1 MPGLRGD
8 AMREEAAGAARDAR
22 LRRMKWLASGLLLL
36 AGAIYIAAQAL
47 QKEHAWLFY
56 VSVTAEAA
64 MVGAIADWFAVTAL
78 FHHPLGLRFIP
89 HTAIIPR
96 NKQRI
101 ATGLSHFIQAN
112 FLTTEAVVERIREFR
127 PARTLYGWLLRAE
140 NAEAV
145 ATYVTRAAG
154 YALRAMDDARVR
166 RYLEQTLAQRLRGA
180 DIAAAAAQ
188 LLDVLT
194 ENKRHHEL
202 LDAAL
207 AALDEL
213 LARPGTQS
221 YLAGEVAKSAPLLK
235 WLSDLFQLKLD
246 ERAALKIVEVAVQKI
261 KDVRASESHELR
273 QRFDAYVAGFV
284 QRLKGDEAL
293 RAKVE
298 RLRDELLASP
308 ALARYAAGLCDEL
321 RAWLAAEQD
330 RRPTSL
336 HQRVTA
342 MLEAFGSTL
351 RADREIQ
358 AWIDEQ
364 ILRAAPALVE
374 EHRAKIG
381 RFIEDQILGWQ
392 EEKLVAELER
402 HIGPDLQYIRINGTL
417 VGGLAGLL
425 IAALTQAFPK

>member
-1 MPGLRGD
+1 MKD
-8 AMREEAAGAARDAR
+8 ARDVR
-22 LRRMKWLASGLLLL
+22 LARMKWRASGLLVL
-36 AGAIYIAAQAL
+36 AGAIYVAARAFEA
-47 QKEHAWLFY
+47 EHPWLFY
-56 VSVTAEAA
+56 VSVTAEAS

-101 ATGLSHFIQAN
+101 ASGLSHFIETN
-112 FLTTEAVVERIREFR
+112 FLTNAAVLQRIRDFQ
-127 PARTLYGWLLRAE
+127 PARTLYAWLLRAE

-145 ATYVTRAAG
+145 ATYVTRLSAYLLG
-154 YALRAMDDARVR
+154 AMDDERVR
-166 RYLEQTLAQRLRGA
+166 RYLQQTIARRLKSA
-180 DIAAAAAQ
+180 DIAGAAAE

-213 LARPGTQS
+213 LSRAETQA

-261 KDVRASESHELR
+261 KEVRNTESHALR
-273 QRFDAYVAGFV
+273 ERFDAYAAGFV
-284 QRLKGDEAL
+284 RRLKNDEAL
-293 RAKVE
+293 RERVH
-298 RLRDELLASP
+298 RLRDEALASP
-308 ALARYAAGLCDEL
+308 ALAAYAGDVWDEL
-321 RAWLAAEQD
+321 RAWLAAEHD
-330 RRPTSL
+330 RRPASL
-336 HQRVTA
+336 HQRVTG
-342 MLEAFGSTL
+342 MLESLGRTL

-358 AWIDEQ
+358 AWLDEQ
-364 ILRAAPALVE
+364 ILEGAALIVE

-381 RFIEDQILGWQ
+381 RFIEDQIMGWQ
-392 EEKLVAELER
+392 EHKLVGELEC

-425 IAALTQAFPK
+425 IAVLTQLVR

>member
-1 MPGLRGD
+1 VKD
-8 AMREEAAGAARDAR
+8 ARDVR
-22 LRRMKWLASGLLLL
+22 LARMKWLASGLLVL
-36 AGAIYIAAQAL
+36 AGAIYVVARAFEA
-47 QKEHAWLFY
+47 EHPWLFY
-56 VSVTAEAA
+56 VSVTAEAS

-101 ATGLSHFIQAN
+101 AAGLSHFIETN
-112 FLTTEAVVERIREFR
+112 FLTSAAVLQRIRDFQ
-127 PARTLYGWLLRAE
+127 PARTLYAWLLRAE

-145 ATYVTRAAG
+145 ATYVTRLSAYLLG
-154 YALRAMDDARVR
+154 AMDDERVR
-166 RYLEQTLAQRLRGA
+166 RYLQQTIARRLKSA
-180 DIAAAAAQ
+180 DIAGAAAE

-213 LARPGTQS
+213 LSRAETQA

-261 KDVRASESHELR
+261 KEVRNTESHALR
-273 QRFDAYVAGFV
+273 ERFDAYAAGFV
-284 QRLKGDEAL
+284 RRLKNDEAL
-293 RAKVE
+293 RERVH
-298 RLRDELLASP
+298 RLRDEALASP
-308 ALARYAAGLCDEL
+308 ALAAYAGGVWDEL
-321 RAWLAAEQD
+321 RAWLAAEHD
-330 RRPTSL
+330 RRPASL
-336 HQRVTA
+336 HQRVTGT
-342 MLEAFGSTL
+342 LESLGRTL

-358 AWIDEQ
+358 AWLDEQ
-364 ILRAAPALVE
+364 ILEGAALIVE

-381 RFIEDQILGWQ
+381 RFIEDQIMGWQ
-392 EEKLVAELER
+392 EHKLVGELER

-425 IAALTQAFPK
+425 IAVLTQLVR

>member
-1 MPGLRGD
+1 VKD
-8 AMREEAAGAARDAR
+8 ARDVR
-22 LRRMKWLASGLLLL
+22 LARMKWLASGLLVL
-36 AGAIYIAAQAL
+36 AGAIYVVARAFEA
-47 QKEHAWLFY
+47 EHPWLFY
-56 VSVTAEAA
+56 VSVTAEAS

-101 ATGLSHFIQAN
+101 AAGLSHFIETN
-112 FLTTEAVVERIREFR
+112 FLTSAAVLQRIRDFQ
-127 PARTLYGWLLRAE
+127 PARTLYAWLLRAE

-145 ATYVTRAAG
+145 ATYVTRLSAYLLG
-154 YALRAMDDARVR
+154 AMDDERVR
-166 RYLEQTLAQRLRGA
+166 RYLQQTIARRLKSA
-180 DIAAAAAQ
+180 DIAGAAAE

-213 LARPGTQS
+213 LSRAETQA

-261 KDVRASESHELR
+261 KEVRNSERHALR
-273 QRFDAYVAGFV
+273 ERFDVYVAGFV
-284 QRLKGDEAL
+284 RRLKNDEAL
-293 RAKVE
+293 RERVH
-298 RLRDELLASP
+298 RLRDEALASP
-308 ALARYAAGLCDEL
+308 ALAAYAGGVWDEL
-321 RAWLAAEQD
+321 RAWLAAEHD
-330 RRPTSL
+330 RRPASL
-336 HQRVTA
+336 HQRVTG
-342 MLEAFGSTL
+342 MLESLGRTL

-358 AWIDEQ
+358 AWLDEQ
-364 ILRAAPALVE
+364 ILEGAALIVE

-381 RFIEDQILGWQ
+381 RFIEDQIMGWQ
-392 EEKLVAELER
+392 KQKLVGELER

-425 IAALTQAFPK
+425 IAVLTQLVR

>member
-1 MPGLRGD
+1 
-8 AMREEAAGAARDAR
+8 MREDNEARARDAR
-22 LRRMKWLASGLLLL
+22 LARMKWLASGLLVL
-36 AGAIYIAAQAL
+36 AGGIYVAAQAL
-47 QKEHAWLFY
+47 QPRYPWLYY
-56 VSVTAEAA
+56 VAVTAEAA

-78 FHHPLGLRFIP
+78 FHHPFGLRFVP

-101 ATGLSHFIQAN
+101 ATGLSHFIETN
-112 FLTTEAVVERIREFR
+112 FLTSAAVVQRIRDFQ

-145 ATYVTRAAG
+145 ATYVTRLTAYGLNAF
-154 YALRAMDDARVR
+154 DNERVR
-166 RYLEQTLAQRLRGA
+166 NYLAQTIARRLQSA
-180 DIAAAAAQ
+180 DVASAAAQ

-194 ENKRHHEL
+194 ENRRHHEL

-207 AALDEL
+207 RALDEV
-213 LARPGTQS
+213 LARPDTQA
-221 YLAGEVAKSAPLLK
+221 YLAGEVARSAPLLK

-261 KDVRASESHELR
+261 KEVRESESHELR
-273 QRFDAYVAGFV
+273 RRFDVYVGEFV
-284 QRLKGDEAL
+284 RRLKGDEAL
-293 RAKVE
+293 RDKVH
-298 RLRDELLASP
+298 RLRDEALASP
-308 ALARYAAGLCDEL
+308 ALAAYLGGLWDEL
-321 RAWLAAEQD
+321 RAWLAAEHD
-330 RRPTSL
+330 RRPASL

-342 MLEAFGSTL
+342 MLEALGRTL

-364 ILRAAPALVE
+364 ILKAAPPLIE

-381 RFIEDQILGWQ
+381 RFIEDQIMSWQ
-392 EEKLVAELER
+392 EERLVRELER

-417 VGGLAGLL
+417 VGGAAGLI
-425 IAALTQAFPK
+425 IAALTQLARH

>member
-1 MPGLRGD
+1 
-8 AMREEAAGAARDAR
+8 MREDNEARARDAR
-22 LRRMKWLASGLLLL
+22 LARMKWLASGLLVL
-36 AGAIYIAAQAL
+36 AGGIYVAAQAL
-47 QKEHAWLFY
+47 QPRYPWLYY
-56 VSVTAEAA
+56 VAVTAEAA

-78 FHHPLGLRFIP
+78 FHHPFGLRFVP

-101 ATGLSHFIQAN
+101 ATGLSHFIETN
-112 FLTTEAVVERIREFR
+112 FLTSAAVVQRIRDFQ

-145 ATYVTRAAG
+145 ATYVTRLTAYGLNAF
-154 YALRAMDDARVR
+154 DDERVR
-166 RYLEQTLAQRLRGA
+166 NYLAQTIARRLQNA
-180 DIAAAAAQ
+180 DVASAAAQ

-194 ENKRHHEL
+194 ENRRHHEL

-207 AALDEL
+207 RALDEV
-213 LARPGTQS
+213 LARPDTQA
-221 YLAGEVAKSAPLLK
+221 YLAGEVARSAPLLK

-261 KDVRASESHELR
+261 KEVRESESHELR
-273 QRFDAYVAGFV
+273 RRFDVYVGEFV
-284 QRLKGDEAL
+284 RRLKGDEAL
-293 RAKVE
+293 RDKVH
-298 RLRDELLASP
+298 RLRDEALASP
-308 ALARYAAGLCDEL
+308 ALAAYLGGLWDEL
-321 RAWLAAEQD
+321 RAWLAAEHD
-330 RRPTSL
+330 RRPASL

-342 MLEAFGSTL
+342 MLEALGRTL

-364 ILRAAPALVE
+364 IVKAAPPLIE

-381 RFIEDQILGWQ
+381 RFIEDQIMSWQ
-392 EEKLVAELER
+392 ERRLVAELER

-425 IAALTQAFPK
+425 IAAATQLAAR

>member
-1 MPGLRGD
+1 
-8 AMREEAAGAARDAR
+8 
-22 LRRMKWLASGLLLL
+22 MKWLASGLLVL
-36 AGAIYIAAQAL
+36 AGAIYVAARAFEA
-47 QKEHAWLFY
+47 EHPWLFY
-56 VSVTAEAA
+56 VSVTAEAS

-101 ATGLSHFIQAN
+101 ATGLSHFIETN
-112 FLTTEAVVERIREFR
+112 FLTSAAVLQRIRDFQ
-127 PARTLYGWLLRAE
+127 PARTLYAWLLRAE

-145 ATYVTRAAG
+145 ATYLTRLTAYLLG
-154 YALRAMDDARVR
+154 AMDDERVR
-166 RYLEQTLAQRLRGA
+166 RYLQQSIARRLKST
-180 DIAAAAAQ
+180 DIAGAAAE

-207 AALDEL
+207 AGLDEL
-213 LARPGTQS
+213 LSRAETQA

-261 KDVRASESHELR
+261 KEVRNSESHALR
-273 QRFDAYVAGFV
+273 ERFDAYVAGFV
-284 QRLKGDEAL
+284 RRLKSDEAL
-293 RAKVE
+293 RERVH
-298 RLRDELLASP
+298 RLRDEALASP
-308 ALARYAAGLCDEL
+308 ALAAYASGVWDEL
-321 RAWLAAEQD
+321 RAWLAAEHD
-330 RRPTSL
+330 RRPASL
-336 HQRVTA
+336 HQRVTG
-342 MLEAFGSTL
+342 MLESLGRTL

-358 AWIDEQ
+358 AWLDEQ
-364 ILRAAPALVE
+364 ILEGAALIVE

-381 RFIEDQILGWQ
+381 RFIEDQIMGWQ
-392 EEKLVAELER
+392 EEKLVVELER

-425 IAALTQAFPK
+425 ISVLTQLAR